1 MPTIVEIAVAT
12 RATMMVTYRDSIMP
26 WLLSMVSY
34 QRREKPVKLVS
45 DLELL
50 KENTTMNTM
59 GR

>member
-1 MPTIVEIAVAT
+1 
-12 RATMMVTYRDSIMP
+12 MMVTYRDSIMP